1 MAVPYVLFSPIGSK
15 DPTALD
21 NKQNSLW
28 DGSMLHICRKY
39 RPEHIVLYFSKEML
53 AREQACRDC
62 IVRLYTDLG
71 LEVNDELIEA
81 VKRPELVEVQKFDQ
95 YYEEFPKLLDELH
108 KKFPQHT
115 MLLNVSSGTPAMK
128 NALHQIAYLSYF
140 KVVPVQVKTPNK
152 SLNRTQ
158 DMPYEDTT
166 DREFNADNDPELYE
180 DRCEEAEHRN
190 YNFMIRCKDIKIL
203 LERYDYEAA
212 CQVAEEIKE
221 LLSPRALELLTAAR
235 ERIRLNWRSIK
246 KELKD
251 ELGIRSDDMK
261 IGGRVDLSEYFLWLQ
276 VKQERGDLTDFL
288 RGLSPILFQLMK
300 IAVEEKMGLVLDKYC
315 KGSTDNR
322 MLELSL
328 LAKDEQ
334 GKELQDILGIQGSK
348 VSLSSNH
355 YAKILE
361 RKGAEQPWKR
371 PLLILRNIE
380 MAVRNKAAHQ
390 ITAGHEES
398 ILKAQKEAMRD
409 PDFRYRLNHLENPLS
424 SAEILGLVGKTVS
437 ALNEKAE
444 KKDRLE
450 INRSAYKDMNA
461 KIAAALGESN
471 K

>member
-322 MLELSL
+322 RAGKRVAGYPRDTGEQSL
-328 LAKDEQ
+328 FEQQPLCENFGAKRRRAAVEEALVDLAEYRDGCPQ
-334 GKELQDILGIQGSK
+334 QSGTSDHGRQRRI
-348 VSLSSNH
+348 H
-355 YAKILE
+355 
-361 RKGAEQPWKR
+361 
-371 PLLILRNIE
+371 
-380 MAVRNKAAHQ
+380 
-390 ITAGHEES
+390 
-398 ILKAQKEAMRD
+398 LK
-409 PDFRYRLNHLENPLS
+409 
-424 SAEILGLVGKTVS
+424 SAERS
-437 ALNEKAE
+437 NE
-444 KKDRLE
+444 
-450 INRSAYKDMNA
+450 RS
-461 KIAAALGESN
+461 
-471 K
+471 